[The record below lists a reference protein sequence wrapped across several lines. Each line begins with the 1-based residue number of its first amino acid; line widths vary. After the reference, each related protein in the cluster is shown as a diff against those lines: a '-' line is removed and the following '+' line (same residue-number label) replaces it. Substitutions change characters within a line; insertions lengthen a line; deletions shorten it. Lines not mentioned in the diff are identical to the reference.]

1 MKTFLL
7 ERLDT
12 PTGVML
18 LVVDETG
25 ALRAADWENK
35 EARMHR
41 FLRLHYGEGVTLV
54 PTSGSAA
61 GAAFQRYF
69 AGDLTAL
76 GGLKMETAGTPF
88 QRSVWAALRTI
99 PAGKAVTYGALAT
112 QIGKPSAVRAVGLA
126 NGSNP
131 IAIATPCHRVIG
143 SNGTLTGFG
152 GGLDR
157 KAWLLTHEGVSFKET
172 AA

>member
-1 MKTFLL
+1 MKSFSI

-18 LVVDETG
+18 LVLDDAG
-25 ALRAADWENK
+25 RLRAADWETH
-35 EARMHR
+35 EARMR
-41 FLRLHYGEGVTLV
+41 WLLRLHYGQGVTLT

-61 GAAFQRYF
+61 GAAFKAYF
-69 AGDLTAL
+69 AGDLIAL
-76 GGLKMETAGTPF
+76 KGVAMETGGTPF

-99 PAGKAVTYGALAT
+99 PAGEAISYGALAAK
-112 QIGKPSAVRAVGLA
+112 IGKPSAVRAVGLA
-126 NGSNP
+126 NGANP

-143 SNGTLTGFG
+143 SGGALTGFG

-157 KAWLLTHEGVSFKET
+157 KAWLLTHEGVAFRQPT
-172 AA
+172 A

>member
-1 MKTFLL
+1 MKTFLI

-18 LVVDETG
+18 LVLDDTG

-35 EARMHR
+35 EHRMHR
-41 FLRLHYGEGVTLV
+41 FLRLHYGEGVTLT

-61 GAAFQRYF
+61 GHAFQRYF
-69 AGDLTAL
+69 AGDLHAL
-76 GGLKMETAGTPF
+76 DGLKMETAGTPF

-99 PAGKAVTYGALAT
+99 PAGKAVTYGALAA

-157 KAWLLTHEGVSFKET
+157 KAWLLTHEGVPFKES